1 MLMKTMLVMVTLFA
15 ISASTACDRELE
27 EPDGGKIKVVTTTYP
42 LTFIA
47 ERIGGERISI
57 VQIVKPGVE
66 AHDFE
71 PAPSD
76 VIQIKESDIFI
87 YNHPSLE
94 GWSSG
99 LIDRSNISDDSN
111 TIWVQTIQLEESDK
125 EHGHDEHAG
134 IDPHVWLNP
143 LDYLEQ
149 SERIL
154 SGLVEADPQGSHDYT
169 RNADA
174 LKVELLALD
183 KNLSEQLSNCDITSI
198 IVSHEAFGHMA
209 ERYGFDQIGLAGLAP
224 NFESSPSR
232 LTHAIKTMSDLG
244 INHILQEPIAT
255 DELSKTLAE
264 ETGAEIDILHP
275 LESLSSTDIKSGETY
290 LSVMK
295 SNGNVLS
302 KAMGCK

>member
-1 MLMKTMLVMVTLFA
+1 MKFVRILVILLA
-15 ISASTACDRELE
+15 ISILTGCDRELE
-27 EPDGGKIKVVTTTYP
+27 EADGGKVNVLTTTYP

-99 LIDRSNISDDSN
+99 LIDRSNISADSN

-125 EHGHDEHAG
+125 EHGHEGHAG

-183 KNLSEQLSNCDITSI
+183 KNLSEQLSNCDIPSV

-209 ERYGFDQIGLAGLAP
+209 ERYGFNQIGLAGLAP
-224 NFESSPSR
+224 DFESSPSR

-275 LESLSSTDIKSGETY
+275 LESLSSTDIESGETY

>member
-1 MLMKTMLVMVTLFA
+1 MKFAPILVILLA
-15 ISASTACDRELE
+15 ISILTGCDRELE
-27 EPDGGKIKVVTTTYP
+27 EADGGKINVVTTTYP

-47 ERIGGERISI
+47 ERIGGKRISI

-99 LIDRSNISDDSN
+99 LIDRSNISADSN

-198 IVSHEAFGHMA
+198 
-209 ERYGFDQIGLAGLAP
+209 
-224 NFESSPSR
+224 
-232 LTHAIKTMSDLG
+232 
-244 INHILQEPIAT
+244 
-255 DELSKTLAE
+255 
-264 ETGAEIDILHP
+264 
-275 LESLSSTDIKSGETY
+275 
-290 LSVMK
+290 
-295 SNGNVLS
+295 
-302 KAMGCK
+302 